1 MLQVVII
8 ETHGLGDRS
17 YLAHDGRVGLVV
29 DPQRDIDRVLDAA
42 DITGVRITHVAET
55 HVHNDY
61 VSGGLEL
68 SRLLGVPYLL
78 AGAEDVSFERA
89 SVGDGDEIAVG
100 SLRIKV
106 LSTPGHTPHH
116 LAYLVAE
123 GGRPAALFT
132 GGSLLY
138 GTVGRTDLIGSSAT
152 EELTRAQH
160 RSARRLA
167 AEVPDDVAVWP
178 THGFGSFCSS
188 AKSSGAAASSVG
200 EERSSNRALTLD
212 DEEAFVAR
220 LLDGAGAYPTYY
232 AHMGAINRGGPAP
245 IDLRP
250 PSVMN
255 AAELKAGLDAG
266 AWVVDLAERQ
276 AYARRHLRGS
286 VSVPFGDQFAT
297 YLGWVLPWGAP
308 LILVGDALEQVVQ
321 AQLALARIG
330 VDNLRGAAT
339 GSRTTL
345 AGTDPIASYPVSNF
359 RGLYETSQAD
369 PTLVVL
375 DVRREDERA
384 QGAIAGSV
392 HIPLQDLQRRMGELP
407 SGALWVHCASGFRAS
422 VAASLI
428 DRAGREVVLIDDTW
442 SRAASSGLPT
452 KASGLSQKPLQ
463 ATTQGQGLTVL

>member
-1 MLQVVII
+1 MFVQYAEDEMLQVVTI
-8 ETHGLGDRS
+8 ETPGLGDRS

-29 DPQRDIDRVLDAA
+29 DPQRDIDRVLDVADAA
-42 DITGVRITHVAET
+42 GVRIAHVAET

-78 AGAEDVSFERA
+78 AGAEDVTFERS

-100 SLRIKV
+100 NLRVEV

-138 GTVGRTDLIGSSAT
+138 GTVGRTDLIGPTAT
-152 EELTRAQH
+152 EELTRAQY

-167 AEVPDDVAVWP
+167 ADLADDVAVWP
-178 THGFGSFCSS
+178 THGFGSFCS
-188 AKSSGAAASSVG
+188 AAPTSGASFSSIG
-200 EERSSNRALTLD
+200 EERRSNLALTLD

-220 LLDGAGAYPTYY
+220 LLEGLTAYPAYY
-232 AHMGAINRGGPAP
+232 SHVGPINRRGPAP
-245 IDLRP
+245 IDLGP
-250 PSVMN
+250 PSVMS
-255 AAELKAGLDAG
+255 AVELNAGLDAG
-266 AWVVDLAERQ
+266 AWVVDMAERR
-276 AYARRHLRGS
+276 AYARGHLRGS
-286 VSVPFGDQFAT
+286 VSVMFGDQFAT

-308 LILVGDALEQVVQ
+308 LILVGDSLEQVAQ

-330 VDNLRGAAT
+330 IDHLRGAAT
-339 GSRTTL
+339 GSRAML
-345 AGTDPIASYPVSNF
+345 AGNDRLASYSVSNF
-359 RGLYETSQAD
+359 RALGEASQAD

-375 DVRREDERA
+375 DVRRDDERV

-392 HIPLQDLQRRMGELP
+392 HIPLQDLQRRMSELP
-407 SGALWVHCASGFRAS
+407 PGELWVHCASGFRAS
-422 VAASLI
+422 IAASLL
-428 DRAGREVVLIDDTW
+428 DRAGREVVLVDDEW
-442 SRAASSGLPT
+442 SRAASSGLPINT
-452 KASGLSQKPLQ
+452 AEHLALGLRS
-463 ATTQGQGLTVL
+463 